1 MIISKSHFGEP
12 IHENRLIR
20 NRVVRVLHRMIRH
33 GTTRSLARGPFESHV
48 VSTFRRHLR
57 VLLHLSD
64 NLKLSHPIL
73 VKQHK
78 CIYIKHRSLM
88 ITATH
93 CVLKGENIR
102 DADVASDLPRVTL
115 YSPHRPK
122 MNDIL
127 VFENLKTDR
136 LMSLVRRLVIFNL
149 ITKL

>member
-1 MIISKSHFGEP
+1 
-12 IHENRLIR
+12 
-20 NRVVRVLHRMIRH
+20 
-33 GTTRSLARGPFESHV
+33 
-48 VSTFRRHLR
+48 
-57 VLLHLSD
+57 
-64 NLKLSHPIL
+64 
-73 VKQHK
+73 
-78 CIYIKHRSLM
+78 M